1 MKSHHRSF
9 LRPLT
14 RTLVRFRRILAG
26 VFVSLLVAGCG
37 QTGAPLA
44 PSLQLPEAVS
54 DLTATRVANKV
65 RLHWTMPHRTTD
77 KLLLKGPQPV
87 HICRHLAD
95 GPCVN
100 AADVTF
106 PPEKPVTYEDTLPPD
121 LATGAPQLLTY
132 SVDVLSRHARSAG
145 SSNFAYT
152 AAGLTPPPFTDAHGQ
167 IEADGVVLQWQP
179 ANLSG
184 DANKVNIVR
193 TLLSAA
199 AKPDANSKSSPGG
212 TAEPPIKVQTLTVH
226 LPAGADPGKA
236 LDPDAAFDQRYSYA
250 ITRVATVTVGGK
262 SIDVQGPPS
271 SGIVVDTRDTFPPGP
286 PTGLVA
292 VAAPREGAIDLSWTP
307 NTEKD
312 LAGYAVYRSEANGKP
327 ARISDAV
334 KPIDSAAFR
343 DSTAKSGVEYTYFVT
358 AIDRDGNES
367 GHSSEA
373 AETLPPKP

>member
-1 MKSHHRSF
+1 MQLHHRSLPSPHANRLF
-9 LRPLT
+9 SLT
-14 RTLVRFRRILAG
+14 RILASG
-26 VFVSLLVAGCG
+26 FAAFLVAGCG

-44 PSLQLPEAVS
+44 PSLQLPETVS
-54 DLTATRVANKV
+54 DLTATRIANKV
-65 RLHWTMPHRTTD
+65 QLHWTMPRRTTD

-95 GPCVN
+95 GPCVI
-100 AADVTF
+100 AADMAF
-106 PPEKPVTYEDTLPPD
+106 APEKPVTYEDTLPAD
-121 LATGAPQLLTY
+121 LATGGPQLLTY
-132 SVDVLSRHARSAG
+132 SVDVLSRHGRTAG

-152 AAGLTPPPFTDAHGQ
+152 AAGLTPPPFIDARGQ
-167 IEADGVVLQWQP
+167 IQADGVVLQWQP
-179 ANLSG
+179 ANLPG

-193 TLLSAA
+193 TLLSVP
-199 AKPDANSKSSPGG
+199 AKPDTGSKSPSGG
-212 TAEPPIKVQTLTVH
+212 TAGPLIKVQTLTVH

-236 LDPDAAFDQRYSYA
+236 LDPDAAFDQRYSYT

-271 SGIVVDTRDTFPPGP
+271 SAIMVDTRDNFPPAA

-327 ARISDAV
+327 VRISEAAKAV
-334 KPIDSAAFR
+334 DSPAFR
-343 DSTAKSGVEYTYFVT
+343 DVTARPGVEYTYSVT
-358 AIDRDGNES
+358 AIDHDGNES
-367 GHSSEA
+367 THSSEA